1 MINQN
6 IEYSFYHNVYN
17 NGLKGLIP
25 AESFGLCVTKAW
37 REVNAMLT
45 SEYTEEH
52 SDLVKKCVCEVAEEI
67 YENAKKQ
74 GIKSENIDGYSVT
87 YADGINPKKLIKNI
101 IISRLG
107 DTGLLYGGVDR

>member
-1 MINQN
+1 MINQS
-6 IEYSFYHNVYN
+6 IDYSFYYNTYN
-17 NGLKGLIP
+17 NGFTGIIP
-25 AESFGLCVTKAW
+25 VESFGLCISKAW

-45 SEYTEEH
+45 TEYTDEH

-87 YADGINPKKLIKNI
+87 YADGVDVKKSIKNI
-101 IISRLG
+101 IIGRLG
-107 DTGLLYGGVDR
+107 NTGLLYAGVES